1 MARNLFNTDPE
12 SFRGKLLLL
21 IFDKV
26 VLGAMIGVALFMYKQ
41 WEISDQRKYE
51 DRTTLAFQRAGYVKD
66 LVPMVVDSE
75 RALPARSQALIALI
89 ETGSVGDKNA
99 LGLTEILLRQGLIR
113 SEYPELL
120 RWNGDHPLI
129 DALETRMPSALEP
142 LLNNYVVSAAPDDK
156 RQIDR
161 RRQSDIEEFWS
172 VLFVRTL
179 DRHSDAQ
186 LAVLDSDEF
195 LSKYLWV
202 MDRLVD
208 RVDGSLR
215 QKEAKAWFARGVK
228 GLRILAALRSVGDV
242 GMNQHAFG
250 RNYLLTVVSPPRL
263 TASSLALAGTVIRLQ
278 EERQW
283 ASKTLATRCLEIVVR
298 EDEDMR
304 TTPDYYRRSLAA
316 GSYVEWYAK
325 AKRDETKTP
334 FAEGDGGNGWD
345 EIQPALVAGLKAY
358 LARMAHEKVE
368 ASDFGP
374 TTKRNSIALPLAR
387 ILLDGIERG
396 EKPSGETRQLLME
409 LASFSDERLS
419 AFLLDRI
426 DLRQRVSRAF
436 RQ

>member
-1 MARNLFNTDPE
+1 MPRNLFNTDPE

-26 VLGAMIGVALFMYKQ
+26 VLGAMIGIALFLYTRWQ
-41 WEISDQRKYE
+41 INDQRAYE
-51 DRTTLAFQRAGYVKD
+51 DRTTLAFQRAGYVKE
-66 LVPMVVDSE
+66 LVPMVVDSA
-75 RALPARSQALIALI
+75 RDLPARSQALIALI

-113 SEYPELL
+113 SNYPERL

-142 LLNNYVVSAAPDDK
+142 LLNHYLVSAVPDDK
-156 RQIDR
+156 RQLDMH
-161 RRQSDIEEFWS
+161 RQSDIETFWS
-172 VLFVRTL
+172 ILFVRTL
-179 DRHSDAQ
+179 NRHSDAQ
-186 LAVLDSDEF
+186 LALLDSDEF
-195 LSKYLWV
+195 LSRYLFV

-208 RVDGSLR
+208 RVDGALR
-215 QKEAKAWFARGVK
+215 QKYAKAWFARGVK

-242 GMNQHAFG
+242 GMSGHALG
-250 RNYLLTVVSPPRL
+250 RRYLLTVVSPPSL
-263 TASSLALAGTVIRLQ
+263 TAPNIELAETVIRLQ

-283 ASKTLATRCLEIVVR
+283 ASRTLAMRCLEIFLR
-298 EDEDMR
+298 DEDGR
-304 TTPDYYRRSLAA
+304 LPAA

-325 AKRDETKTP
+325 AKRDEAKSP
-334 FAEGDGGNGWD
+334 FVEGDGGNGWD
-345 EIQPALVAGLKAY
+345 EIQPALVAGLRTY
-358 LARMAHEKVE
+358 LSQNVSMK
-368 ASDFGP
+368 S
-374 TTKRNSIALPLAR
+374 SIALPLAR

-396 EKPSGETRQLLME
+396 EKPSDETRQLLTEM
-409 LASFSDERLS
+409 ASFSDERLS